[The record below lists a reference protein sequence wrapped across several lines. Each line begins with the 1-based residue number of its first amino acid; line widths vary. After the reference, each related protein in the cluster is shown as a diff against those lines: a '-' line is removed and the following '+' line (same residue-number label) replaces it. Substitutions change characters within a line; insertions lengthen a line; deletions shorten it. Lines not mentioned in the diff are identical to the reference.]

1 MPHRC
6 GTVGSDR
13 NAGKIP
19 RMTVILRAMKKHMG
33 WENAKDGYAVLHGEK
48 SVGRICKEHLEA
60 KWSGR

>member
-1 MPHRC
+1 MPRRC

-13 NAGKIP
+13 NAGKNP
-19 RMTVILRAMKKHMG
+19 RMPLILRAMKKHTG
-33 WENAKDGYAVLHGEK
+33 WENAKDDYAVLDGEK